1 MYTVNVNEMKVFGIN
16 DLIEKFGYDGED
28 FLSNFKESGIYK
40 LDCDNGLFMNIEKV
54 DCVNGKFEIED
65 EDDVVDIIFDW
76 YDGVDE
82 EVMKDWVVIEKEKDG
97 SMNVVVSDE
106 YGNESLYYNY
116 VRVFV

>member
-16 DLIEKFGYDGED
+16 DLVEKFGYDGED

-40 LDCDNGLFMNIEKV
+40 LDCDNGLFMNIEKIDV
-54 DCVNGKFEIED
+54 VEGKFEVED
-65 EDDVVDIIFDW
+65 EDEVVDIIFDW

-97 SMNVVVSDE
+97 SMCVGVSDE

-116 VRVFV
+116 VRVEV